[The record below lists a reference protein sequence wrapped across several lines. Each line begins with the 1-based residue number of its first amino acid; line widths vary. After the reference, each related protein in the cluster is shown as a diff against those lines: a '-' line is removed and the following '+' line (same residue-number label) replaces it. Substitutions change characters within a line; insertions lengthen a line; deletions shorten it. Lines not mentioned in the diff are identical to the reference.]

1 MKYDLVFQ
9 GGGARG
15 MVLVGAYAEFAA
27 RSHTPGRLLGTS
39 AGAITATLIAAG
51 YTPEEMLAALEER
64 EDDRSVFAAFL
75 GRPAPFSQQEIRAS
89 AIRKLLRDVD
99 LVFVPNFIEERMDD
113 AIAQVILQDQ
123 LSRHLIALIERGGWY
138 GADRFVSWLQTRLD
152 SGLWQGKQRCFS
164 GMTMAEFF
172 AATGVEISVVASNTT
187 DGRMLVLNHTTA
199 PECPLVWAVRMSMSI
214 PLLWEEVIWRAE
226 WGLYLGRALTGH
238 TIVDGGMLSNF
249 PLELFISDAPH
260 VVKLMGPKQDTP
272 VLGMLIDDT
281 LAVPQ
286 VLGGRGVLV
295 NLNVQ
300 PQGLRTVQRI
310 AHLVDTAMNAHD
322 KMVIEAF
329 SHLVVRLPSQ
339 GYGVIEFDMSDE
351 RRAALVAAGR
361 SATNAYFDQPPLVLG
376 GARDME
382 AEAGRQARRTA
393 DRIAL
398 RILEQDAAAES
409 VPSPE

>member
-15 MVLVGAYAEFAA
+15 MVLVGAYAEFVA
-27 RSHTPGRLLGTS
+27 RGHTPSRLLGTS

-51 YTPEEMLAALEER
+51 YTPDEMLAALEER
-64 EDDRSVFAAFL
+64 EGDQSVFAAFL
-75 GRPAPFSQQEIRAS
+75 GRPAPFSQQEIHAS

-99 LVFVPNFIEERMDD
+99 LVFVPDFIEERMDN
-113 AIAQVILQDQ
+113 AIAQVIFQDP
-123 LSRHLIALIERGGWY
+123 LSRHLVALIERGGWY
-138 GADRFVSWLQTRLD
+138 GADRFVSWMQTRLD
-152 SGLWQGKQRCFS
+152 SGKRGSEQRRFS
-164 GMTMAEFF
+164 GMTLAQFF
-172 AATGVEISVVASNTT
+172 AATQVELSVVAADTT
-187 DGRMLVLNHTTA
+187 DGRMLVLNHSTA
-199 PECPLVWAVRMSMSI
+199 PDCPLVRAVRMSMSI
-214 PLLWEEVIWRAE
+214 PLLWEEVIWRSE
-226 WGLYLGRALTGH
+226 WGAYLGRALTGH

-281 LAVPQ
+281 LAAPE
-286 VLGGRGVLV
+286 VLGSRGMLV
-295 NLNVQ
+295 NFAAQ
-300 PQGLRTVQRI
+300 PQELRTVQRI

-329 SHLVVRLPSQ
+329 SHLVVHLPAK
-339 GYGVIEFDMSDE
+339 GYGVIDFNMSDE

-361 SATNAYFDQPPLVLG
+361 SAMGAYFDQPPLALG
-376 GARDME
+376 GARDVEEGE
-382 AEAGRQARRTA
+382 AARAQSTA

-398 RILEQDAAAES
+398 RLLEQ
-409 VPSPE
+409 

>member
-51 YTPEEMLAALEER
+51 YTPDEMLAALEER
-64 EDDRSVFAAFL
+64 EDERSVFAAFL

-99 LVFVPNFIEERMDD
+99 LAFVPNFIEERMDD
-113 AIAQVILQDQ
+113 AIAQVIFQDP

-138 GADRFVSWLQTRLD
+138 GADHFVSWLQTRLD
-152 SGLWQGKQRCFS
+152 TGTCRGELRRFS
-164 GMTMAEFF
+164 RMTMAEFF
-172 AATGVEISVVASNTT
+172 AATGVELSVVASNTT

-199 PECPLVWAVRMSMSI
+199 PKCPLVWAVRMSMSI
-214 PLLWEEVIWRAE
+214 PLLWEEVIWQAE
-226 WGLYLGRALTGH
+226 WGTYLGRDLTGH
-238 TIVDGGMLSNF
+238 AIVDGGMLSNF

-260 VVKLMGPKQDTP
+260 VVKLMGPKQETP

-286 VLGGRGVLV
+286 ALGGRGILV

-300 PQGLRTVQRI
+300 PQELRTVQRI
-310 AHLVDTAMNAHD
+310 AHLVNTAMNAHD
-322 KMVIEAF
+322 KMVIDAF
-329 SHLVVRLPSQ
+329 SHLVVRLPSK
-339 GYGVIEFDMSDE
+339 GYGVIEFDMDDQ
-351 RRAALVAAGR
+351 RRAALVAVGR
-361 SATNAYFDQPPLVLG
+361 SAMSAYFDQPPLVLG
-376 GARDME
+376 GARDIGEDE
-382 AEAGRQARRTA
+382 AARTRATA

-398 RILEQDAAAES
+398 RLLEQ
-409 VPSPE
+409 